1 MRAGYI
7 SLRNKVVDGLRAIR
21 GITCASPNGAFYAYP
36 NISHYFGRGGMNSAS
51 EVAHRLLHEAHVVVV
66 PGEGFG
72 TQDHVRISY
81 ATSEENLQRGLQRMR
96 NFFASV

>member
-1 MRAGYI
+1 
-7 SLRNKVVDGLRAIR
+7 
-21 GITCASPNGAFYAYP
+21 
-36 NISHYFGRGGMNSAS
+36 MNSAS
-51 EVAHRLLHEAHVVVV
+51 DVARRLLHEAHVVVV

-81 ATSEENLQRGLQRMR
+81 ATSPQNLERGIERMR